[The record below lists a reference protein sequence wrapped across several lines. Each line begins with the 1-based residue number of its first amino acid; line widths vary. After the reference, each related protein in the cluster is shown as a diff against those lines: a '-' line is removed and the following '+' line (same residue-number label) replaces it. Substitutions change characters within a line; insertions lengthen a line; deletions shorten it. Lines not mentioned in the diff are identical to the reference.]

1 MISSLVT
8 KNCSKFESNCFQVQE
23 NSIGLHIKKAPG
35 IVPVMDDFY
44 IKWNEILKGTEGK
57 LIELLLVKSEK
68 VVAKIQLKVD
78 SSINSNY
85 PEKC

>member
-1 MISSLVT
+1 MISSLAR
-8 KNCSKFESNCFQVQE
+8 KNFSKFECNCFQVEE

-35 IVPVMDDFY
+35 IVPVNDFH
-44 IKWNEILKGTEGK
+44 IKWNEILKGTERK
-57 LIELLLVKSEK
+57 LIELLLVESEK
-68 VVAKIQLKVD
+68 VMTKIQLEVD

>member
-1 MISSLVT
+1 M
-8 KNCSKFESNCFQVQE
+8 EE

-35 IVPVMDDFY
+35 IVPVMDDFH
-44 IKWNEILKGTEGK
+44 IKWNEILKGTERK
-57 LIELLLVKSEK
+57 LIELLLVESEK
-68 VVAKIQLKVD
+68 VLTEIQLEVD